1 MIKQKR
7 ASSLK
12 QSSNSLAEGWNYEAS
27 VAQVETIIEQIE
39 GGRLE
44 LAEVVDQ
51 FAIAVEQLRQC
62 EKFLNT
68 KQQQMDL
75 LIETLEDDAD
85 SF

>member
-7 ASSLK
+7 GSSLK
-12 QSSNSLAEGWNYEAS
+12 QSDNFPSPNWNYETS
-27 VAQVETIIEQIE
+27 VAQVESIIEEIE
-39 GGRLE
+39 GGQLE

-85 SF
+85 LF

>member
-1 MIKQKR
+1 MIKPKR
-7 ASSLK
+7 GSSSK
-12 QSSNSLAEGWNYEAS
+12 QSGNSLAESWNYETT

-39 GGRLE
+39 AGTLE
-44 LAEVVDQ
+44 LAEVFDQ

-62 EKFLNT
+62 EKFLST

-75 LIETLEDDAD
+75 LIETLVDESD

>member
-7 ASSLK
+7 GSSLK
-12 QSSNSLAEGWNYEAS
+12 QSDNSLSQSWNYETS

-39 GGRLE
+39 GGKLE

-62 EKFLNT
+62 EKFIST